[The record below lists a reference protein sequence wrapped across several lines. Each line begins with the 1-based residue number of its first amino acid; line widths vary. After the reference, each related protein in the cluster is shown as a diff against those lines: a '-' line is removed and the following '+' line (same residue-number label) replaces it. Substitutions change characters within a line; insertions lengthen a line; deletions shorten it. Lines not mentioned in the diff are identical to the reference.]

1 MGKNV
6 LVIGA
11 SGDIGLAIAKQLAN
25 DGWNL
30 LLHFNK
36 HNDGFTDL
44 RKNVGEACILT
55 EIKADLSQVDGIKF
69 LIGQLVFPV
78 DAVIIASG
86 KAHHSLFQD
95 VAGDEM
101 DDMLTLHVKAP
112 WMIVNHILPPMI
124 QQKKGSIIFI
134 TSIWGDIGASNEVIY
149 SSVKG
154 AQNSFVKALAKEVA
168 MSGVSV
174 NAVSPGFIDTKMN
187 RHLSLEEKQEII
199 DQIPI
204 DRAGRPEEIAHTVS
218 FLMDEKSDYIQGEI
232 IHING
237 AW

>member
-11 SGDIGLAIAKQLAN
+11 SGDIGLAITRQLAN
-25 DGWNL
+25 DGYNL

-36 HNDGFTDL
+36 NNDGFSSL
-44 RKNVGEACILT
+44 RKNVREECILT
-55 EIKADLSQVDGIKF
+55 EIKADLSNVGGIKY
-69 LIGQLVFPV
+69 LLNQLVFPV
-78 DAVIIASG
+78 DAIVIASG

-95 VAGDEM
+95 TTENEM

-112 WMIVNHILPPMI
+112 WMIVNHALPSMI
-124 QQKKGSIIFI
+124 QQKSGTIILI
-134 TSIWGDIGASNEVIY
+134 TSIWGDVGASNEVMY

-168 MSGVSV
+168 ISGVSV
-174 NAVSPGFIDTKMN
+174 NAISPGFVDTKMN
-187 RHLSLEEKQEII
+187 KHLSSDEKQKIVE
-199 DQIPI
+199 QIPMN
-204 DRAGRPEEIAHTVS
+204 RAGLPDEIAHTVS
-218 FLMDEKSDYIQGEI
+218 FLMDEKSNYIQGEI
-232 IHING
+232 IRING